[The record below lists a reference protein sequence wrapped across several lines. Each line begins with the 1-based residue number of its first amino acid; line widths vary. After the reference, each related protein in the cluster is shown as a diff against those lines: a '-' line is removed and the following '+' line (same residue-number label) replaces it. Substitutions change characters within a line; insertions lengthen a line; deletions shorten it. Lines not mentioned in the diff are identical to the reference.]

1 MPRDALH
8 VTPPPHPR
16 IIHRGALSGSLAGQ
30 TGTDERRERP
40 RRSQCLGLSAL
51 FFGLLNISSGLRN
64 PFEFLYR
71 MDKQDFQL
79 WDSNHK
85 GQKYTRQAEGNLFSS
100 YKQDTQ
106 YSVSL

>member
-1 MPRDALH
+1 MSHRMLYMSP
-8 VTPPPHPR
+8 PR
-16 IIHRGALSGSLAGQ
+16 IIRQGALSGSLAGK
-30 TGTDERRERP
+30 TGTDQRRESP
-40 RRSQCLGLSAL
+40 RKSVLPALGLSAL
-51 FFGLLNISSGLRN
+51 FFSLSNIDCGLHN

-85 GQKYTRQAEGNLFSS
+85 GQKNTRQAEGNLFSS

-106 YSVSL
+106 YSFSL